1 MRHSQNLRLSRKP
14 SCHLTAFSSF
24 GTSGKQSK
32 AKSFSKSCFP
42 KPSTTTPCPPPPLL
56 LAVAQAREPSLL
68 CAVGLQES
76 AQCQQHWAAAKQP
89 KPGLPTAKPRGLSS
103 APPLTSLLGLCRAIL
118 YTDSPEDEPA
128 TARLDRFV
136 FPLKE
141 LVAEIQI
148 QAE

>member
-89 KPGLPTAKPRGLSS
+89 KPRLRQQ
-103 APPLTSLLGLCRAIL
+103 
-118 YTDSPEDEPA
+118 SPEGFRQLLCSRRCSASAEQFFTQTVP
-128 TARLDRFV
+128 RMNR
-136 FPLKE
+136 PL
-141 LVAEIQI
+141 LVWIDLCFLSRN
-148 QAE
+148 